1 MLEKTNKY
9 KVILDN
15 PWYSI
20 GDIVEDK
27 SFGETYRNFPL
38 FLERL
43 YVLSDGSLVGESEEV
58 YVLTIGMPKGILKN
72 VKDVYTPLWDSDG
85 KFVNYRY
92 CKVVIYKDEQHYL
105 DSQKVKN
112 DIIDNIF
119 NSQPKPL
126 KEVHL
131 ENNDVGII
139 IYE

>member
-15 PWYSI
+15 PWYSV

-27 SFGETYRNFPL
+27 SFGETYRDFPL

-43 YVLSDGSLVGESEEV
+43 YVLSDGSLVGESEEI
-58 YVLTIGMPKGILKN
+58 YVLTIGMSKGSFEN
-72 VKDVYTPLWDSDG
+72 VKDVYTPLWQADG
-85 KFVNYRY
+85 KFVNSRYYRKIFY
-92 CKVVIYKDEQHYL
+92 RDEQHYL

-112 DIIDNIF
+112 DIIDSIF

-126 KEVHL
+126 KEVYL
-131 ENNDVGII
+131 DNGNVGII
-139 IYE
+139 VYE